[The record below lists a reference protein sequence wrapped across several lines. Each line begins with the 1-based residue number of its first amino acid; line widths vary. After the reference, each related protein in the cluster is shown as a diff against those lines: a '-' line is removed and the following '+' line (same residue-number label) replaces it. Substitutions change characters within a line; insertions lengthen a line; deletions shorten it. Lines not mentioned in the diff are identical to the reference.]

1 MRPYHKHKHK
11 YNKIKQI
18 LFLHLNVQKVKYLMK
33 KKKYVN
39 VHKENYLLM
48 DNVVVIHRNHYK

>member
-1 MRPYHKHKHK
+1 MRPYHKHK